1 MAEQSNKKIILYAH
15 PTCPSVYPVRGM
27 LKQAEADFEY
37 INIYEDD
44 AAREHVREINSGY
57 ESVPTLIFPD
67 GSTLTEPSESQLR
80 RKLQQMG
87 YIVPFT
93 AIIIGNFWKVVF
105 IGGGVGLAL
114 LRGMGVF

>member
-1 MAEQSNKKIILYAH
+1 MAEQSNNKIILYAH
-15 PTCPSVYPVRGM
+15 PACPSVYPVQGV
-27 LKQAEADFEY
+27 LKQAKAEYEY

-93 AIIIGNFWKVVF
+93 AIITGNIGKLIILAGVV
-105 IGGGVGLAL
+105 LAL
-114 LRGMGVF
+114 LRSMGVF